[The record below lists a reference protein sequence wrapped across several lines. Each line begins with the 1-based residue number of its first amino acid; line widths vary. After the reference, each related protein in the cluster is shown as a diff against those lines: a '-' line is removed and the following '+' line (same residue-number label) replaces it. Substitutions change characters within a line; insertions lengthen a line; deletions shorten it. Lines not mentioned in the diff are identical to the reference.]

1 MKKVNFRNIASTIFD
16 MLGVLFWMLGLCAT
30 SESDSMAFA
39 LVNLGLLTIGSIF
52 IILSLKINPE
62 RAKKF
67 LYDPEEDKPHIEEH
81 NYSPDFEALYKQI
94 ILRRVDELIQPG
106 EVSE

>member
-16 MLGVLFWMLGLCAT
+16 VLGVLFWVLGLCAT
-30 SESDSMAFA
+30 SESDGMAFA
-39 LVNLGLLTIGSIF
+39 LVNLGLLMIGSIF

-62 RAKKF
+62 RARKF
-67 LYDPEEDKPHIEEH
+67 LYEPEEDKPHIEEH